1 MENIGPTT
9 YAPSAF
15 VIRKSSIF
23 AILIAL
29 LATATGSIYARPAQ
43 AVPGQCEAIKNHE
56 SPPSADS
63 LVAAQLC
70 SLIED
75 GGFEELRRSD
85 CSSLD
90 TELRQFYRS
99 WRYMPGWIKQGQPT
113 QQASTMIALFRGA
126 ESKGLAPEDYDASS
140 WPVRLQA
147 ISSTSKNSDALARFD
162 LAVTVASLRYFTDLY
177 QGRVTPQECQ
187 VDLPEKHFHGAQFLR
202 DEVTQSTD
210 VRAAAGKVEP
220 PFDGY
225 QRTLAALE
233 HYMALAQEGDGAA
246 LPPISRPL
254 HPGDSYEGTPQ
265 LAQRLRQLGD
275 LPANTPAPISP
286 KYEGALVAAIRAFQQ
301 RHGVQADGVIGPATF
316 EELTVPLR
324 QRATEIK
331 LVLERWRWL
340 PHDLGPRVLVVNIP
354 EYRLRGY
361 DDHRLTLTMR
371 AIVGQAI
378 EHETP
383 VFADKMQS
391 VVFRPYWSVPESI
404 QKDELVPLLRRNRAY
419 LVKNNM
425 EIVNGKGEAVD
436 ASKIDA
442 KLLGQLASGRLRL
455 RQQPGPANSLGLIK
469 FVFPNKFDV
478 YMHGTPLRGL
488 FSQAR
493 RDFSHG
499 CIRVEDPAALAGWV
513 LRDDPEWTPQR
524 ILATMKRKNAV
535 SVQVR
540 TPIPVLILY
549 GTVFVEENGTVDF
562 FKDIYGNDA
571 ILEKALSASRH

>member
-1 MENIGPTT
+1 MPPKSLVLLFFIVLFAT
-9 YAPSAF
+9 AA
-15 VIRKSSIF
+15 SSIH
-23 AILIAL
+23 A
-29 LATATGSIYARPAQ
+29 SPAHS
-43 AVPGQCEAIKNHE
+43 VPGQCEAIKDHG
-56 SPPSADS
+56 SQASDS
-63 LVAAQLC
+63 LVAVQLC

-75 GGFEELRRSD
+75 RVLNELRRPD

-90 TELRQFYRS
+90 TEIRQFYRS
-99 WRYMPGWIKQGQPT
+99 WQYLPGWIQNGRPT
-113 QQASTMIALFRGA
+113 EQANTMIALFRGA
-126 ESKGLAPEDYDASS
+126 ERKGLESEDYDASLWS
-140 WPVRLQA
+140 ARLQA
-147 ISSTSKNSDALARFD
+147 LSSDPTNNEALARFD
-162 LAVTVASLRYFTDLY
+162 VAVTVASLRYLSDLY
-177 QGRVTPQECQ
+177 QGRVTPKECE
-187 VDLPEKHFHGAQFLR
+187 VDLPGKHFDGAQFLR
-202 DEVTQSTD
+202 EEVTHASDIRTA
-210 VRAAAGKVEP
+210 VGKVEP

-233 HYMALAQEGDGAA
+233 HYVALAREGDGTA
-246 LPPISRPL
+246 LPPMPKPL
-254 HPGDSYEGTPQ
+254 HAGDLYDGAPQ
-265 LAQRLRQLGD
+265 LAERLRQLGD
-275 LPANTPAPISP
+275 LSTDATEPASR
-286 KYEGALVAAIRAFQQ
+286 KYQGPLVTAVRAFQR
-301 RHGVQADGVIGPATF
+301 RHGLQADDVLSPATF
-316 EELTVPLR
+316 EELNVPLS
-324 QRATEIK
+324 QRVAQIK

-361 DDHRLTLTMR
+361 DHHRLTLTMR

-378 EHETP
+378 EHQTP
-383 VFADKMQS
+383 VFADSMQS

-425 EIVNGKGEAVD
+425 EVVNGRGETVA

-442 KLLGQLASGRLRL
+442 KMLDQLAAGRLHL

-499 CIRVEDPAALAGWV
+499 CIRVENPAALAGWV
-513 LRDDPEWTPQR
+513 LRDSPEWTPQR
-524 ILATMKRKNAV
+524 ILATMQGKNAV
-535 SVQVR
+535 SVQLR

-549 GTVFVEENGTVDF
+549 GTVFVEENGAVYF

-571 ILEKALSASRH
+571 ALEKVLSASRR